1 MSRLAR
7 LTTTVL
13 AAGGLAAVLALAPV
27 QAAATHVLTL
37 EYTANGVLLAS
48 TDDGT
53 TIRTSTAPGV
63 VISPGP
69 YQVIMNNDVPDL
81 RDIQHEFQF
90 QGPGVNLQT
99 DMAAGDDKTEL
110 FDVVLA
116 PSSVYTFADTRQ
128 PNVPHVVF
136 STASSATSATASQT
150 TPASGSSSGTTS
162 NTPVVGSDLKPL
174 PFRGNLAAS
183 VGGAGKL
190 TLTAG
195 GTRVLKLVA
204 GRYRVTVT
212 DRTKKAGFVVQSTGK
227 PAITLTGVPFIGKRT
242 LTVLLRAGE
251 WDFYSPAGKKTSFT
265 VVS

>member
-1 MSRLAR
+1 MSRLAS
-7 LTTTVL
+7 LAVTVL
-13 AAGGLAAVLALAPV
+13 ALAGAVAPV
-27 QAAATHVLTL
+27 QAAAPHVLTL
-37 EYTANGVLLAS
+37 EYTASGVLLAS

-69 YQVIMNNDVPDL
+69 YQVIVNNDVPDL
-81 RDIQHEFQF
+81 RDIQHEFVF

-116 PSSVYTFADTRQ
+116 PSSTYTFSDTRQ
-128 PNVPHVVF
+128 PSVPHVVF
-136 STASSATSATASQT
+136 STASSATAATQT
-150 TPASGSSSGTTS
+150 TPATGSSSGTTS

-183 VGGAGKL
+183 VAGSGKL

-195 GTRVLKLVA
+195 GTHVLKLVA

-212 DRTKKAGFVVQSTGK
+212 DRTKRAGFVVQSAGK
-227 PAITLTGVPFIGKRT
+227 PAITLTGVPFVGKRT
-242 LTVLLRAGE
+242 ITVLLRAGR
-251 WDFYSPAGKKTSFT
+251 WDFYSPAGKKTPFS

>member
-1 MSRLAR
+1 MSRLTCLAV
-7 LTTTVL
+7 TVL
-13 AAGGLAAVLALAPV
+13 ALAGAVAPV

-37 EYTANGVLLAS
+37 EYTASGVLLAS

-69 YQVIMNNDVPDL
+69 YQVIVNNDVPDL

-116 PSSVYTFADTRQ
+116 PSSTYTFSDSRQ

-136 STASSATSATASQT
+136 STASSASAAGGSQT
-150 TPASGSSSGTTS
+150 TPASGSSTGTTS

-183 VGGAGKL
+183 VAGGGKL

-195 GTRVLKLVA
+195 GTHVLKLVA

-212 DRTKKAGFVVQSTGK
+212 DRTAKAGFVVQSTGR
-227 PAITLTGVPFIGKRT
+227 PAITLTGVPFVGKRT
-242 LTVLLRAGE
+242 VTVLLRAGE
-251 WDFYSPAGKKTSFT
+251 WDFYSPAGKKTPFT
-265 VVS
+265 VIS